1 MSFCGALFD
10 VHPRYQHFKGLM
22 MDFFAGKT
30 VESMEVDGLQHVI
43 CFSVGEQQPQS
54 YDSSARE
61 DHPPIK
67 FRVYLIQS
75 KKVAGSKVPR
85 IELEEMGPR
94 MDLKLGRFQE
104 ASEEMMSMALK
115 KPKETVVFIS
125 TMGVSLICRSRP
137 RRMLRLILLGTNW
150 AGFMLEL
157 KI

>member
-1 MSFCGALFD
+1 MTFCGALFD

-22 MDFFAGKT
+22 MDFFRGQT
-30 VESMEVDGLQHVI
+30 VGSMEVDGLQYVI
-43 CFSVGEQQPQS
+43 CCSVGEQEPQS
-54 YDSSARE
+54 YDSTKE
-61 DHPPIK
+61 ELPVIK
-67 FRVYLIQS
+67 FRVYLIRS
-75 KKVAGSKVPR
+75 KKVAGSKVPA

-104 ASEEMMSMALK
+104 ANEEMMSLALK